1 MGETDDLVNLSDIQ
15 PTPTQEVLEKYTQ
28 YADGLWDEAVGKV
41 DTVEPTTVYVPA
53 VPAPEDTP
61 EKEQC
66 KNAVSDAAKELI
78 CDEILD
84 HAEKCLAVR
93 KDRLAKKA
101 AKKART
107 AELAAALTAWGEL
120 MAFETEDQ
128 TVAQAL
134 EFLTDISPTVEN
146 YGTGQVKFVFNFH
159 I

>member
-1 MGETDDLVNLSDIQ
+1 MDLLRD
-15 PTPTQEVLEKYTQ
+15 
-28 YADGLWDEAVGKV
+28 
-41 DTVEPTTVYVPA
+41 
-53 VPAPEDTP
+53 
-61 EKEQC
+61 
-66 KNAVSDAAKELI
+66 
-78 CDEILD
+78 DEILD

-101 AKKART
+101 AKKAQKT
-107 AELAAALTAWGEL
+107 ELAAALTSWGEL

-128 TVAQAL
+128 TVAQSL